1 MTGEEKDRL
10 VWGGCPIP
18 EARRILDSEEAVLDH
33 LQTENARLLAE
44 NAKLRK
50 TLDDAGDRL
59 FEHHNTSY
67 RPEAGEICTICT
79 KSGNI
84 FERIDAL
91 LKPAESATGH
101 ESAGEGETS

>member
-1 MTGEEKDRL
+1 MTTIDHIAQVLTNLEAAELQNTRL
-10 VWGGCPIP
+10 
-18 EARRILDSEEAVLDH
+18 R
-33 LQTENARLLAE
+33 AE
-44 NAKLRK
+44 NAKLREA
-50 TLDDAGDRL
+50 LDDAGDRL

-91 LKPAESATGH
+91 LKPADRATGH
-101 ESAGEGETS
+101 GSADGDDDD

>member
-1 MTGEEKDRL
+1 MNTIKPTPFVDEE
-10 VWGGCPIP
+10 I
-18 EARRILDSEEAVLDH
+18 EEIISL
-33 LQTENARLLAE
+33 RAE

-91 LKPAESATGH
+91 LKPADRATGH
-101 ESAGEGETS
+101 GSADGDDDD

>member
-1 MTGEEKDRL
+1 MTTIDHIAQVL
-10 VWGGCPIP
+10 TNL
-18 EARRILDSEEAVLDH
+18 EAAELEC
-33 LQTENARLLAE
+33 ARFRAE
-44 NAKLRK
+44 NAKLREA
-50 TLDDAGDRL
+50 LDDAGDRL